1 MLCPGTPD
9 TRKKTVVVGYKV
21 QMQNLGFNMGL
32 FVYNTY
38 VFRNPYRHPQPA
50 MQNQLSFLKITKN
63 DR

>member
-1 MLCPGTPD
+1 
-9 TRKKTVVVGYKV
+9 
-21 QMQNLGFNMGL
+21 MQNLVFNMGL

-50 MQNQLSFLKITKN
+50 MQNQLSFLKMTKN